1 MDYVYIGDIVNT
13 HGIKGE
19 LRIISD
25 FKYKNQVFTPNFNI
39 YIGNKKELFTIESYR
54 THKNY
59 DMVCLKGLNDIN
71 DVLIYKGEPVYVRRD
86 SLNIDTYLDEDLIG
100 MEVLDKDKSN
110 ILGRVK
116 ELLHSKAYDLIVVTK
131 DDKDY
136 LVPNI
141 KEFILNVDLDKKQI
155 TINNIKGLIDEN

>member
-25 FKYKNQVFTPNFNI
+25 FKYKNQVFTPHFNI
-39 YIGNKKELFTIESYR
+39 YIGKNKKEFTIDSYR
-54 THKNY
+54 VHKNF
-59 DMVCLKGLNDIN
+59 DMVCLNGLNDIN
-71 DVLIYKGEPVYVRRD
+71 DALMYKGESVYVKRSD
-86 SLNIDTYLDEDLIG
+86 LNIDTYLDEELIG
-100 MEVLDKDKSN
+100 MSVLDEDK
-110 ILGRVK
+110 ILGYVK
-116 ELLHSKAYDLIVVTK
+116 ELLKSKAYNLLVVT
-131 DDKDY
+131 DGRKDY

-155 TINNIKGLIDEN
+155 TINNIKGLFDED

>member
-25 FKYKNQVFTPNFNI
+25 FKYKNQVFTPHFNI
-39 YIGNKKELFTIESYR
+39 YIGKNKKEFTIDCYR
-54 THKNY
+54 VHKNF
-59 DMVCLKGLNDIN
+59 DMVCLNGLNDIN
-71 DVLIYKGEPVYVRRD
+71 DALMYKGESVYVKRSD
-86 SLNIDTYLDEDLIG
+86 LNIDTYLDEELIG
-100 MEVLDKDKSN
+100 MSVLDEDK
-110 ILGRVK
+110 ILGHVK
-116 ELLHSKAYDLIVVTK
+116 ELFKSKAYNLLVVTDGK
-131 DDKDY
+131 KDY

-155 TINNIKGLIDEN
+155 TINNIKGLFDED

>member
-25 FKYKNQVFTPNFNI
+25 FKYKNQVFTPHFNI
-39 YIGNKKELFTIESYR
+39 YIGKNKKEFTIDSYR
-54 THKNY
+54 VHKNF
-59 DMVCLKGLNDIN
+59 DMVCLNGLNDIN
-71 DVLIYKGEPVYVRRD
+71 DALMYKGESVYVKRSD
-86 SLNIDTYLDEDLIG
+86 LNINTYLDEELIG
-100 MEVLDKDKSN
+100 MSVLDEDK
-110 ILGRVK
+110 ILGYVK
-116 ELLHSKAYDLIVVTK
+116 ELLKSKAYNLLVVTDGK
-131 DDKDY
+131 KDY

-155 TINNIKGLIDEN
+155 TINNIKGLFDED

>member
-25 FKYKNQVFTPNFNI
+25 FKYKNQVFTPHFNI
-39 YIGNKKELFTIESYR
+39 YIGKNKKEFTIDSYR
-54 THKNY
+54 VHKNF
-59 DMVCLKGLNDIN
+59 DMVCLNGLNDIN
-71 DVLIYKGEPVYVRRD
+71 DALMYKGESVYVKRSD
-86 SLNIDTYLDEDLIG
+86 LNIDTYLDEELIG
-100 MEVLDKDKSN
+100 MSVLDEDK
-110 ILGRVK
+110 ILGHVK
-116 ELLHSKAYDLIVVTK
+116 ELLKSKAYNLLVVTDGK
-131 DDKDY
+131 KDY

-155 TINNIKGLIDEN
+155 TINNIKGLFDED

>member
-25 FKYKNQVFTPNFNI
+25 FKYKTQVFTPHFNI
-39 YIGNKKELFTIESYR
+39 YIGKNKKEFTIDSYR
-54 THKNY
+54 VHKNF
-59 DMVCLKGLNDIN
+59 DMVCLNGLNDIN
-71 DVLIYKGEPVYVRRD
+71 DALMYKGESVYVKRSD
-86 SLNIDTYLDEDLIG
+86 LNIDTYLDEELIG
-100 MEVLDKDKSN
+100 MSVLDENK
-110 ILGRVK
+110 ILGHVK
-116 ELLHSKAYDLIVVTK
+116 ELLKSKADNLLVVTNGK
-131 DDKDY
+131 KDY

-155 TINNIKGLIDEN
+155 TINNIKGLFDED